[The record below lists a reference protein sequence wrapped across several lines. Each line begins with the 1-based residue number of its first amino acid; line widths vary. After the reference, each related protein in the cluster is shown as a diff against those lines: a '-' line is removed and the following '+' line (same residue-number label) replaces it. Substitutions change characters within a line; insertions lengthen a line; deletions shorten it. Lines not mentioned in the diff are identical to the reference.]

1 MQTPYFPVMDWP
13 AEDRQSDLPWY
24 LHEEFNSKRAL
35 WLLGHR
41 RELISDMKQR
51 APQATSRPPYI
62 FYIFFIYFLRDLLDS
77 SN

>member
-1 MQTPYFPVMDWP
+1 MDWP

-24 LHEEFNSKRAL
+24 LHEEFKSKRAL

-51 APQATSRPPYI
+51 APQATSRPPIYFLYI
-62 FYIFFIYFLRDLLDS
+62 FYIFFTGFTR
-77 SN
+77 